1 LYGAPLPPRLVLMF
15 GAEGEGM
22 SSALIDAAD
31 LKLTIPGS
39 GAIESLNVAASV
51 AVILGEYWRQHP
63 QRAPKSRL

>member
-1 LYGAPLPPRLVLMF
+1 
-15 GAEGEGM
+15 M

-51 AVILGEYWRQHP
+51 AVVLGEYWRQRHL
-63 QRAPKSRL
+63 RAPRA